1 MAGVAVVYTHLRSF
15 ISRSMSPPTR
25 STNSRSLLLRASMII
40 ERSASVVESV
50 LLSISTGAGL
60 EAGNG
65 ESI

>member
-1 MAGVAVVYTHLRSF
+1 MVHTHLRSF

-25 STNSRSLLLRASMII
+25 STNSRSLLLRASTII
-40 ERSASVVESV
+40 ERSASVVESDV
-50 LLSISTGAGL
+50 SAGVGL

>member
-1 MAGVAVVYTHLRSF
+1 MVYTHLRSF

>member
-1 MAGVAVVYTHLRSF
+1 MAGVVVVYTHLRSF